1 MNEYKEV
8 FYCVDSTTNFT
19 AYIIMSLLIS
29 HSLKNFLYFF
39 TPTFFITKT
48 YVTVFVVLNREMKE
62 IKSGIIIIALVH
74 ILITI
79 MLFVIVIYRWFLI
92 RLENEMHSFDDNSCI
107 DQLKLILNKQTDGIA
122 LIEQTS
128 VVLLSKPEEAP
139 SVEMS

>member
-1 MNEYKEV
+1 
-8 FYCVDSTTNFT
+8 
-19 AYIIMSLLIS
+19 MSLLIS

-48 YVTVFVVLNREMKE
+48 YVTVFVALNREMYE
-62 IKSGIIIIALVH
+62 IKTGIIIIALVH
-74 ILITI
+74 IRITI
-79 MLFVIVIYRWFLI
+79 ILFVIVIYRWFLI